1 MAKKVY
7 PEWVQQHKTKGTAI
21 KKVGTKYYLYKHTS
35 KRVPGKKYPQPVDTY
50 IGVITPDGV
59 IESKKKKLTLTD
71 VEVKE
76 YGFSKALWSLCP
88 QSWKRPLGDDWE
100 DVLAVIT
107 LKCSPQ
113 SYLSKERQIRKEE
126 EFHYQF
132 AAQMVSLSRKI
143 YKEHGVGME
152 ELKKL
157 STIYLVYM
165 EKEMVVSRLN
175 EEQRQLLE
183 KIGISM
189 EVC

>member
-7 PEWVQQHKTKGTAI
+7 PEWVQQHTTKGTAI

-152 ELKKL
+152 ELQKL

-165 EKEMVVSRLN
+165 EKEMVVSKLN
-175 EEQRQLLE
+175 EEQRQLIE
-183 KIGISM
+183 KIGVSM

>member
-1 MAKKVY
+1 MTKKVY

-88 QSWKRPLGDDWE
+88 QSWKRPLGDAWE
-100 DVLAVIT
+100 DVLAIIT

-132 AAQMVSLSRKI
+132 AAQTASLSRKI

-157 STIYLVYM
+157 STVYVVYM
-165 EKEMVVSRLN
+165 EKETVVSRLN
-175 EEQRQLLE
+175 EEQRQLIE
-183 KIGISM
+183 KIGVSM
-189 EVC
+189 EMC